1 MKTNSVWAGMLL
13 EAIAIL
19 ITLRFFVF
27 STPPLI
33 PTVLVL
39 VAGQGILLYSVHC
52 LSHYVVGRL
61 LGIRFRSLLVAR
73 SALKKSSSRI
83 IRIIGQNAVT
93 PILIIDRTSLAKA
106 TPLRRKAMFYAG
118 VTGSIT
124 VPFLVAAYAAST
136 GDPVSTGATLLV
148 AMGYL
153 TFNFFYSPRT
163 GDVYRARLL
172 GAVSAQ
178 GR

>member
-1 MKTNSVWAGMLL
+1 MKTNTVWVGMLL

-19 ITLRFFVF
+19 ITIRFFVL
-27 STPPLI
+27 STPPFI
-33 PTVLVL
+33 PTVLAL
-39 VAGQGILLYSVHC
+39 VTAQGILLYSVHC

-73 SALKKSSSRI
+73 SALKKSSSRV
-83 IRIIGQNAVT
+83 IRMIGRNAIT

-106 TPLRRKAMFYAG
+106 TPLRRMAMFYAG
-118 VTGSIT
+118 VTGSTT
-124 VPFLVAAYAAST
+124 VPFLVAIYAAFT
-136 GDPVSTGATLLV
+136 GDSVSTGATLLV
-148 AMGYL
+148 ALGYL

-163 GDVYRARLL
+163 GDIYRVRLL
-172 GAVSAQ
+172 GGVSAQ